1 MWRFQDTVG
10 NGEKLFSRIGEYML
24 LIVPA
29 LLKLMVR
36 RSEVRN
42 FGMNSD
48 QIKEQLHLGKS

>member
-48 QIKEQLHLGKS
+48 QIKEQLH